1 MPRFDVNVPVETDQ
15 SNVMVEVDL
24 SNPLRTGR
32 HRFELVVTDDSGN
45 ASEPATIVVIV
56 ADRERPTAVLDGPD
70 VVNFG
75 KSFELSGKRSFD
87 IGGTVKLFR
96 FTYLGPV
103 Q

>member
-1 MPRFDVNVPVETDQ
+1 MPRFDINVPVETDQ
-15 SNVMVEVDL
+15 PNVMVEVDQA
-24 SNPLRTGR
+24 NPLRTGR

-45 ASEPATIVVIV
+45 ASEPATVVVIV

-75 KSFELSGKRSFD
+75 QSFELSGKRSFD
-87 IGGTVKLFR
+87 IGGTVRSFR
-96 FTYLGPV
+96 FTYLGPA